1 MDREIL
7 FRGKRVDNGEWVEG
21 GYAKIPAPPVCI
33 GEPGKP
39 TVCIVAPD
47 HRYMPDWGLPYRM
60 AMYEVDPSTVGQ
72 YTGLADKNG
81 VKIFEGDVL
90 RLYSELE
97 NYTWTAV
104 VEFGNP
110 NCTYNWGWHLKPLVP
125 CRQNPDIL
133 LWVDTDLEN
142 IEAEIISNIH
152 DGKDGQ
158 NDEL

>member
-1 MDREIL
+1 MNREIL
-7 FRGKRVDNGEWVEG
+7 FHGKRIDNDEWVEG
-21 GYAKIPAPPVCI
+21 CLLI
-33 GEPGKP
+33 GFTGIHYII
-39 TVCIVAPD
+39 TLHD
-47 HRYMPDWGLPYRM
+47 HILGITE
-60 AMYEVDPSTVGQ
+60 MYEVDPSTVGQ
-72 YTGLADKNG
+72 YTGLTDKNG
-81 VKIFEGDVL
+81 VKIFDGDVL

-110 NCTYNWGWHLKPLVP
+110 NCTYNWGWHLKPLAP
-125 CRQNPDIL
+125 CHQNPDIL
-133 LWVDTDLEN
+133 LWVNTDLEN

>member
-1 MDREIL
+1 MNREIL
-7 FRGKRVDNGEWVEG
+7 FRGKRIDNSEWIEG
-21 GYAKIPAPPVCI
+21 FYFELCHDGINTPCI
-33 GEPGKP
+33 GFEPLSANDYGEIYDSCYE
-39 TVCIVAPD
+39 TVN
-47 HRYMPDWGLPYRM
+47 
-60 AMYEVDPSTVGQ
+60 PSTVGQ
-72 YTGLADKNG
+72 YTDLTDKNG
-81 VKIFEGDVL
+81 VRIFEGDVL
-90 RLYSELE
+90 RLYTELE